1 MLLLLLSLPFLIP
14 TLFGWGGL
22 VEKLIGFKVCEGISS
37 KIISGIF
44 ALSIFFFC
52 ISFFSALSIYLEIF
66 VLALGLFFFTK
77 EKIYTQFF
85 DFIKNSGVFFA
96 LACFVCIFAAS
107 FYPFIL
113 DHFGYYVPTIHWIS
127 EFGLIKGIS
136 NLDLTVGQMS
146 GWHILQAGFSHFS
159 DSFLRLNLILLIA
172 YLIYIFENKAWIHLL
187 FFPVFLFFV
196 QSPSPDL
203 PAYIFSLIIL
213 NEILT
218 KTDVKS
224 GIFVFSIFAFTIKP
238 TMIWLPLFVFLILIL
253 KKKLALKTLVFG
265 TIIFTLFIVKNL
277 WIFGYPIFPLTIFDL
292 NLNWKPNPQMMKASS
307 EYAVLKTYD
316 AQYSLAQIKNFTF
329 SQKISNWFFLPGIKS
344 FFNIGLIISLIFYG
358 IFAFIKKEKIHL
370 ILFFTLVLKSVLI
383 ISFSAQ
389 YRFFLEVFPVIIV
402 AVFYSYNL
410 KKISVIL
417 FSVGSF
423 TALAFLINPNILKI
437 IIPSFRLG
445 NTMGKFEIT
454 QLYKPSEY
462 HFKELDRF
470 KIGNTEVNISK
481 KYPFNFETSLPAIS
495 ESFMF
500 DYQRLGIFPQLED
513 SKNIR
518 KGFIWKKL
526 NAKEKAELNEAI
538 KVIQNNYK

>member
-1 MLLLLLSLPFLIP
+1 MLLLLLSLILILP
-14 TLFGWGGL
+14 VLFGWGDL
-22 VEKLIGFKVCEGISS
+22 TEKILSFKICEGISG
-37 KIISGIF
+37 KIFSGIF
-44 ALSIFFFC
+44 ALSIVFC
-52 ISFFSALSIYLEIF
+52 CVAFFSGLNIHLETAVIA
-66 VLALGLFFFTK
+66 VGLFFFVK
-77 EKIYTQFF
+77 EKSYVQFSNF
-85 DFIKNSGVFFA
+85 AKNSGVLFFA
-96 LACFVCIFAAS
+96 ALLISIFAAS

-113 DHFGYYVPTIHWIS
+113 DHFGYYIPTIHWLS

-136 NLDLTVGQMS
+136 NLDLTLGQIS

-187 FFPVFLFFV
+187 FFPVFLFFI

-218 KTDVKS
+218 KADVKS
-224 GIFVFSIFAFTIKP
+224 GIFAFSIFSFTVKP
-238 TMIWLPLFVFLILIL
+238 TMIWLPLFVFIVLIL
-253 KKKLALKTLVFG
+253 KKKLSLKTLASS
-265 TIIFTLFIVKNL
+265 TIIFGFFLIKNL
-277 WIFGYPIFPLTIFDL
+277 WIFGYPIFPLTIFDF
-292 NLNWKPNPQMMKASS
+292 NLNWKPNPDMMKMSS

-316 AQYSLAQIKNFTF
+316 AQYSLAQIKNFTLF
-329 SQKISNWFFLPGIKS
+329 QKIFNWFFLPGIKS
-344 FFNIGLIISLIFYG
+344 FFNIGLVIFLIFYG

-370 ILFFTLVLKSVLI
+370 ILFFSLVLKSVLI

-389 YRFFLEVFPVIIV
+389 YRFFLEVFPVIML
-402 AVFYSYNL
+402 AVLYSYNL

-423 TALAFLINPNILKI
+423 TALAFLINPTILKK

-445 NTMGKFEIT
+445 NTMGRFEIT

-462 HFKELDRF
+462 QFKEFNQF
-470 KIGNTEVNISK
+470 KIGNTEVNVSK
-481 KYPFNFETSLPAIS
+481 KYPFNFETPLPAIS

-500 DYQRLGIFPQLED
+500 DYQRLGIFPQLKD
-513 SKNIR
+513 SNDIR
-518 KGFIWKKL
+518 KGFVWKKL